1 MTVFIM
7 QKNVFPKIRHRKII
21 ELKSPFHDFAI
32 SVVHILPQ
40 CKPLLKKGLRQEF
53 YLLNNRCLVK
63 GERVVLNSEN
73 PMSDFYGKRI
83 NVQAIV
89 GVNGSGKS
97 SLLEIIYRIINN
109 LSCLLS
115 RGKRRK
121 AAENL
126 YYVEGLF
133 AEIYYVI
140 DERLARISC
149 LGDKVVFHLMDEEPV
164 VLTAFEGDKV
174 YEEYVLMENFVEW
187 AKNYL
192 FYTIVTNY
200 SLQAFNAKD
209 YFLEE
214 CHQLKVGEDK
224 DDFGENIWINSL
236 FHKNDGY
243 MTPIVLNPYR
253 DNGVI
258 DMNRE
263 HRLTIYRLSEIMI
276 YAEIHN
282 RDFMEGYKLN
292 TISYRFSS
300 SSLDEKFM
308 KENHVAAD
316 KYRNYKVGNNWGN
329 DVGTLILQ
337 TYELAGQLDFNDTV
351 HRTAGMYL
359 IYKTLS
365 IAYKYPAYEEYAE
378 IGDLSCFQRH
388 VDGLLHEQIIKLVT
402 AILKDKSHITLK
414 IRQTLHFI
422 DALLNGNLKPK
433 DLLNSF
439 FSYDWYIER
448 VAPDKEL
455 RSMRDVQEYLPPSF
469 FTIEIEVDRVVDGK
483 RQNDDPISIERLS
496 SGERQYLYMFS
507 TYIYHIL
514 NLLSIQESH
523 RVKYRRIN
531 LVLDEVEICFH
542 PEYQRKFVNEL
553 LGYIK
558 RLYMNR
564 KASFNIMIAT
574 HSPFILS
581 DIPQCNILYLE
592 DGCVPDTSK
601 FKNPFAAN
609 ICDILYQSFFL
620 KNGFVGEYARRKI
633 NDIITRLLPNGYFTE
648 KWEEQFDLLMEMIG
662 DPFLRMQL
670 QQLYEDRRNRHA
682 KNRD

>member
-1 MTVFIM
+1 M
-7 QKNVFPKIRHRKII
+7 QKNVFPKIRNRKII

-53 YLLNNRCLVK
+53 YLLNNRCQVK
-63 GERVVLNSEN
+63 GKRVVLNSDN

-97 SLLEIIYRIINN
+97 TLLEIIYRIINN

-121 AAENL
+121 ASENL
-126 YYVEGLF
+126 YYVDGLF

-187 AKNYL
+187 AKNNL

-224 DDFGENIWINSL
+224 DEFCENIWINSL

-316 KYRNYKVGNNWGN
+316 KYRNYKVGNNRGN

-337 TYELAGQLDFNDTV
+337 TYKLAGQLDFNDTV

-365 IAYKYPAYEEYAE
+365 IACKYPAYEEYAE

-414 IRQTLHFI
+414 IRV
-422 DALLNGNLKPK
+422 
-433 DLLNSF
+433 S
-439 FSYDWYIER
+439 
-448 VAPDKEL
+448 
-455 RSMRDVQEYLPPSF
+455 VQ
-469 FTIEIEVDRVVDGK
+469 K
-483 RQNDDPISIERLS
+483 
-496 SGERQYLYMFS
+496 
-507 TYIYHIL
+507 
-514 NLLSIQESH
+514 
-523 RVKYRRIN
+523 
-531 LVLDEVEICFH
+531 
-542 PEYQRKFVNEL
+542 
-553 LGYIK
+553 
-558 RLYMNR
+558 
-564 KASFNIMIAT
+564 
-574 HSPFILS
+574 
-581 DIPQCNILYLE
+581 
-592 DGCVPDTSK
+592 
-601 FKNPFAAN
+601 
-609 ICDILYQSFFL
+609 
-620 KNGFVGEYARRKI
+620 
-633 NDIITRLLPNGYFTE
+633 
-648 KWEEQFDLLMEMIG
+648 
-662 DPFLRMQL
+662 
-670 QQLYEDRRNRHA
+670 
-682 KNRD
+682 

>member
-1 MTVFIM
+1 M
-7 QKNVFPKIRHRKII
+7 QKYVFPKIRNRKII

-53 YLLNNRCLVK
+53 YLLNNRCQVK
-63 GERVVLNSEN
+63 GERVVLNSDN

-97 SLLEIIYRIINN
+97 TLLEIIYRIINN

-121 AAENL
+121 ASENL
-126 YYVEGLF
+126 YYVDGLF

-187 AKNYL
+187 AKNNL

-214 CHQLKVGEDK
+214 CHQLKIGEDK
-224 DDFGENIWINSL
+224 DEFGENVWINSL

-292 TISYRFSS
+292 TISYLFSS

-337 TYELAGQLDFNDTV
+337 TYELAGQLDFNDMV

-581 DIPQCNILYLE
+581 DIPQCN
-592 DGCVPDTSK
+592 S
-601 FKNPFAAN
+601 N
-609 ICDILYQSFFL
+609 S
-620 KNGFVGEYARRKI
+620 
-633 NDIITRLLPNGYFTE
+633 
-648 KWEEQFDLLMEMIG
+648 
-662 DPFLRMQL
+662 
-670 QQLYEDRRNRHA
+670 
-682 KNRD
+682 

>member
-1 MTVFIM
+1 M
-7 QKNVFPKIRHRKII
+7 QKNVFPKIRNRKII

-53 YLLNNRCLVK
+53 YLLNNRCQVK
-63 GERVVLNSEN
+63 GERVVLNSDN

-174 YEEYVLMENFVEW
+174 YEEYVLMENFVKW
-187 AKNYL
+187 AKNNL

-224 DDFGENIWINSL
+224 DEFGENIWINSL

-422 DALLNGNLKPK
+422 DALLNGNLNPN

-439 FSYDWYIER
+439 FPYDWYIER
-448 VAPDKEL
+448 VAPGKEL

-483 RQNDDPISIERLS
+483 RQNEDPISIERLS

-564 KASFNIMIAT
+564 KASFNII
-574 HSPFILS
+574 
-581 DIPQCNILYLE
+581 
-592 DGCVPDTSK
+592 V
-601 FKNPFAAN
+601 
-609 ICDILYQSFFL
+609 
-620 KNGFVGEYARRKI
+620 VR
-633 NDIITRLLPNGYFTE
+633 
-648 KWEEQFDLLMEMIG
+648 
-662 DPFLRMQL
+662 
-670 QQLYEDRRNRHA
+670 
-682 KNRD
+682 

>member
-7 QKNVFPKIRHRKII
+7 QKNVFPKIRNRKII

-53 YLLNNRCLVK
+53 YLLNNRCQVK
-63 GERVVLNSEN
+63 GERVVLNSDN

-126 YYVEGLF
+126 YYVDGLF

-187 AKNYL
+187 AKNNL

-214 CHQLKVGEDK
+214 CHQLKIGEDK
-224 DDFGENIWINSL
+224 DEFGENVWINSL

-243 MTPIVLNPYR
+243 MTPIVLSPYR

-564 KASFNIMIAT
+564 KASFNIIIAT

-601 FKNPFAAN
+601 FKNP
-609 ICDILYQSFFL
+609 
-620 KNGFVGEYARRKI
+620 
-633 NDIITRLLPNGYFTE
+633 LLPTSVTFFI
-648 KWEEQFDLLMEMIG
+648 KVSS
-662 DPFLRMQL
+662 
-670 QQLYEDRRNRHA
+670 
-682 KNRD
+682 

>member
-1 MTVFIM
+1 M
-7 QKNVFPKIRHRKII
+7 QKNVFPQIRDIKMM
-21 ELKSPFHDFAI
+21 ELEKPFHDFAI

-40 CKPLLKKGLRQEF
+40 CNSLLKKGLKQEF
-53 YLLNNRCLVK
+53 YLLNNRCRVK

-73 PMSDFYGKRI
+73 PMQDFYGKRI

-109 LSCLLS
+109 LSCLLN
-115 RGKRRK
+115 RGRRRK

-126 YYVEGLF
+126 YYVEKLF

-140 DERLARISC
+140 DGKLAVISC

-164 VLTAFEGDKV
+164 VLTAFQGDKI
-174 YEEYVLMENFVEW
+174 YEEYVLIENFVEW
-187 AKNYL
+187 AKNNL

-200 SLQAFNAKD
+200 SLQAFNAND

-214 CHQLKVGEDK
+214 CHQLKVGEEK
-224 DDFGENIWINSL
+224 DEFGDNIWINSL

-258 DMNRE
+258 DMNKE

-276 YAEIHN
+276 YAERHN
-282 RDFMEGYKLN
+282 RDFMEGYKLHAIN
-292 TISYRFSS
+292 YRFNN
-300 SSLDEKFM
+300 SSLDRKFIE
-308 KENHVAAD
+308 ENHVAAD
-316 KYRNYKVGNNWGN
+316 KYRNYKVGGRQCN
-329 DVGTLILQ
+329 DIGSLILEA
-337 TYELAGQLDFNDTV
+337 YGKAGQLDFNDSV
-351 HRTAGMYL
+351 HHTAGMYL

-365 IAYKYPAYEEYAE
+365 IASKYPAYEDFAG
-378 IGDLSCFQRH
+378 IGGLTCFQRH
-388 VDGLLHEQIIKLVT
+388 VDGELQEQIVRLVDV
-402 AILKDKSHITLK
+402 ILKDKSHITLK
-414 IRQTLHFI
+414 IRQTLHFV
-422 DALLNGNLKPK
+422 DALLDGSLHPK

-439 FSYDWYIER
+439 FPYDWYIER

-455 RSMRDVQEYLPPSF
+455 RSMRDIQEYLPPSF
-469 FTIEIEVDRVVDGK
+469 FTIEINVDRFVDGK
-483 RQNDDPISIERLS
+483 RQNEDPISIERLS

-514 NLLSIQESH
+514 NLLSIKESH

-564 KASFNIMIAT
+564 NASFNIMIAT

-592 DGCVPDTSK
+592 DGRVPDTSK

-648 KWEEQFDLLMEMIG
+648 RWEQQFDLLMEMIG
-662 DPFLRMQL
+662 DPFLKMQL
-670 QQLYEDRRNRHA
+670 QQLYEDRRGRHA
-682 KNRD
+682 KNRN

>member
-1 MTVFIM
+1 M
-7 QKNVFPKIRHRKII
+7 QKNVYTQMRDKKII
-21 ELKSPFHDFAI
+21 EPEKPFHDFAI

-40 CKPLLKKGLRQEF
+40 CSHLLKKGLRQEF
-53 YLLNNRCLVK
+53 YLLNNRCRVK

-73 PMSDFYGKRI
+73 PMQDFYGKRI

-109 LSCLLS
+109 LSCLLN

-140 DERLARISC
+140 DGRLAVISC
-149 LGDKVVFHLMDEEPV
+149 LGDKVVFHLIDEKPV
-164 VLTAFEGDKV
+164 VLTAFRDDEV
-174 YEEYVLMENFVEW
+174 YYEYVLMENFVEW
-187 AKNYL
+187 AKNSL

-209 YFLEE
+209 YFGEE
-214 CHQLKVGEDK
+214 CRQLKLGEEK
-224 DDFGENIWINSL
+224 DEFGENIWINSL

-243 MTPIVLNPYR
+243 LTPIVLNPYR

-258 DMNRE
+258 DMNKE

-276 YAEIHN
+276 YAEKHN
-282 RDFMEGYKLN
+282 RDFMEGYRLHAIN
-292 TISYRFSS
+292 YSFNN
-300 SSLDEKFM
+300 SSLDDKFM
-308 KENHVAAD
+308 KENHVAVD
-316 KYRNYKVGNNWGN
+316 KYRKYKIGSNQGN

-337 TYELAGQLDFNDTV
+337 AYGKAEQLDFNKKV

-365 IAYKYPAYEEYAE
+365 VANKYPTYEKFAE

-388 VDGLLHEQIIKLVT
+388 VDGELQEQIVRLVD

-414 IRQTLHFI
+414 IRQTLHFV
-422 DALLNGNLKPK
+422 DALIDWRLQAQWVLGGTM
-433 DLLNSF
+433 
-439 FSYDWYIER
+439 SYDEYSEI
-448 VAPDKEL
+448 VAPGKKL
-455 RSMRDVQEYLPPSF
+455 RSMRDIQEYLPPSF
-469 FTIEIEVDRVVDGK
+469 FTAEITVDRYVDGK
-483 RQNDDPISIERLS
+483 RQNEDPISIERLS

-564 KASFNIMIAT
+564 NASFNIMIAT

-592 DGCVPDTSK
+592 DGRVPDTSK

-648 KWEEQFDLLMEMIG
+648 KWEEQFGLLMGMIG
-662 DPFLRMQL
+662 DPFLKMQL
-670 QQLYEDRRNRHA
+670 QQLYEDRRGRHA

>member
-1 MTVFIM
+1 M
-7 QKNVFPKIRHRKII
+7 I
-21 ELKSPFHDFAI
+21 EPESPFHDFAI
-32 SVVHILPQ
+32 SVIHILPQ
-40 CKPLLKKGLRQEF
+40 CSPLLKKGLCQEF
-53 YLLNNRCLVK
+53 YKLNDRCSIK
-63 GERVVLNSEN
+63 GDRVVLNREN
-73 PMSDFYGKRI
+73 PMQVFYGKRI

-121 AAENL
+121 AADKL
-126 YYVEGLF
+126 YYIDGLF

-140 DERLARISC
+140 DGRLARISC
-149 LGDKVVFHLMDEEPV
+149 LGDKVVFHLMDEDPV

-174 YEEYVLMENFVEW
+174 CEEYVLMEQFVEW
-187 AKNYL
+187 ARNNL

-200 SLQAFNAKD
+200 SLQAFNAND

-214 CHQLKVGEDK
+214 CHHLKAGEEK
-224 DDFGENIWINSL
+224 DEFGENIWINSL

-276 YAEIHN
+276 YAERHR
-282 RDFMEGYKLN
+282 RDFMEGYRLH
-292 TISYRFSS
+292 TISYRFDS
-300 SSLDEKFM
+300 SSLDKKFIE
-308 KENHVAAD
+308 ENHVAAD
-316 KYRNYKVGNNWGN
+316 KYRNYKVGDNHRN
-329 DVGTLILQ
+329 DIGTLILQ
-337 TYELAGQLDFNDTV
+337 GYGKAGQLDFNDMV

-365 IAYKYPAYEEYAE
+365 IASKYPAYEEFAE
-378 IGDLSCFQRH
+378 IGDLSCFQRN
-388 VDGLLHEQIIKLVT
+388 VDAGLQEQITKLVKN
-402 AILKDKSHITLK
+402 ILKDKSHITLK
-414 IRQTLHFI
+414 IRQTLHFVE
-422 DALLNGNLKPK
+422 ALLDGNLQPK
-433 DLLNSF
+433 DLLNSRF
-439 FSYDWYIER
+439 PYDWYIER

-455 RSMRDVQEYLPPSF
+455 RSMRDIQEYLPPSF
-469 FTIEIEVDRVVDGK
+469 FTTEIEVDRFVDGK
-483 RQNDDPISIERLS
+483 RMNEEPIPKERLS

-564 KASFNIMIAT
+564 NASFNIIIAT

-592 DGCVPDTSK
+592 DGRVPDTSE

-633 NDIITRLLPNGYFTE
+633 NDIIKRLSPKGYFTE
-648 KWEEQFDLLMEMIG
+648 KWEEQFGLLMGMIG
-662 DPFLRMQL
+662 DPFLKMQL
-670 QQLYEDRRNRHA
+670 HQLYEDRWNRHA

>member
-1 MTVFIM
+1 M
-7 QKNVFPKIRHRKII
+7 QKCEYIRAIH
-21 ELKSPFHDFAI
+21 EDCESSFHEFSI
-32 SVVHILPQ
+32 SVVHILPK
-40 CKPLLKKGLRQEF
+40 CNPLLKKGLRQE
-53 YLLNNRCLVK
+53 YYILNDRCSIK
-63 GERVVLNSEN
+63 GNRVVLNSEN
-73 PMSDFYGKRI
+73 PMQDFYGKRI
-83 NVQAIV
+83 CVQAIV

-109 LSCLLS
+109 LSCLLNRS
-115 RGKRRK
+115 KRRK
-121 AAENL
+121 DADNL

-140 DERLARISC
+140 DGKLARIAC
-149 LGDKVVFHLMDEEPV
+149 LGDKIYFHLISEKPV
-164 VLTAFEGDKV
+164 VLTAFSGNFV
-174 YEEYVLMENFVEW
+174 YEEYVLKNMFVEW
-187 AKNYL
+187 AKNNL

-209 YFLEE
+209 FILEKS
-214 CHQLKVGEDK
+214 QLLKVGQKREDS
-224 DDFGENIWINSL
+224 GENIWINSL

-258 DMNRE
+258 DMNME

-276 YAEIHN
+276 YAEKHE

-292 TISYRFSS
+292 SINYIFKNSFLYK
-300 SSLDEKFM
+300 KFVEEH
-308 KENHVAAD
+308 KVAAD
-316 KYRNYKVGNNWGN
+316 KYKNYKVGAKPRN
-329 DVGTLILQ
+329 DIGSLILR
-337 TYELAGQLDFNDTV
+337 TYGIAGKLDFNDKV
-351 HRTAGMYL
+351 HRTAGMYI

-365 IAYKYPAYEEYAE
+365 IADKYPAYEDFSE
-378 IGDLSCFQRH
+378 IGDVASFQNQ
-388 VDGLLHEQIIKLVT
+388 VNEQSQVQIIKLVKT
-402 AILKDKSHITLK
+402 IQRDKSHITLK
-414 IRQTLHFI
+414 IRQTLHLVE
-422 DALLNGNLKPK
+422 ALNNGNLKASM
-433 DLLNSF
+433 LLKGD
-439 FSYDWYIER
+439 FSYDWYIKMI
-448 VAPDKEL
+448 APIKDV
-455 RSMRDVQEYLPPSF
+455 RNIRDIQEYLPPSF
-469 FTIEIEVDRVVDGK
+469 FAIEIKVDRFVDGK

-496 SGERQYLYMFS
+496 SGERQYLYLFS

-531 LVLDEVEICFH
+531 IVLDEVEICFH
-542 PEYQRKFVNEL
+542 PEYQRKFINEM

-558 RLYMNR
+558 RLNMNSN
-564 KASFNIMIAT
+564 ASFNIMIAT

-592 DGCVPDTSK
+592 DGCVPDTSS

-633 NDIITRLLPNGYFTE
+633 NDMITRLLPNGYFTE
-648 KWEEQFDLLMEMIG
+648 KWVKKFELLMEMIG
-662 DPFLRMQL
+662 DPFLKMQL
-670 QQLYEDRRNRHA
+670 QQLYDERRDRNA
-682 KNRD
+682 KN

>member
-1 MTVFIM
+1 MHKYEYI
-7 QKNVFPKIRHRKII
+7 KNRHN

-40 CKPLLKKGLRQEF
+40 CSPLLKKGLRQEF
-53 YLLNNRCLVK
+53 YMLNNRCRIK
-63 GERVVLNSEN
+63 GERVVLNIEN
-73 PMSDFYGKRI
+73 PMQDFYGKRI

-115 RGKRRK
+115 RGKRRN
-121 AAENL
+121 AAESL

-149 LGDKVVFHLMDEEPV
+149 LGNKVIFHLMDEKPV

-187 AKNYL
+187 ARNNL

-200 SLQAFNAKD
+200 SLQAFNAND
-209 YFLEE
+209 YFFEE
-214 CHQLKVGEDK
+214 CHKLKIGEKK
-224 DDFGENIWINSL
+224 DEFGDNIWINSL

-263 HRLTIYRLSEIMI
+263 HRLTIYRLAEIMI
-276 YAEIHN
+276 YAEKHQ
-282 RDFMEGYKLN
+282 RDFMEGYRLH
-292 TISYRFSS
+292 TINYRFDGSY
-300 SSLDEKFM
+300 LDEKFIE
-308 KENHVAAD
+308 ENHIAVD
-316 KYRNYKVGNNWGN
+316 KYRNYKVGNNQRN
-329 DVGTLILQ
+329 DIGTLILHG
-337 TYELAGQLDFNDTV
+337 YGMVGRLDFNDMV

-365 IAYKYPAYEEYAE
+365 IASKYPAYEEFAE
-378 IGDLSCFQRH
+378 IGNLSCFQRN
-388 VDGLLHEQIIKLVT
+388 VDGVLQKQLIRLVHT
-402 AILKDKSHITLK
+402 ILRDKSHITLK
-414 IRQTLHFI
+414 IRQALHFTE
-422 DALLNGNLKPK
+422 ALLDGNLQPK
-433 DLLNSF
+433 DLLNSRF
-439 FSYDWYIER
+439 PYDWYMER

-455 RSMRDVQEYLPPSF
+455 RSMRDIQEYLPPSF
-469 FTIEIEVDRVVDGK
+469 FTTWIEVDRFVDG
-483 RQNDDPISIERLS
+483 RRMNEDPIPIERLS

-514 NLLSIQESH
+514 NLLSIQGSH

-564 KASFNIMIAT
+564 NASFNIIIAT

-592 DGCVPDTSK
+592 DGCVSDTSK

-633 NDIITRLLPNGYFTE
+633 NDLIARLSPKGYFTE
-648 KWEEQFDLLMEMIG
+648 KWEEQLGLLMEMIG
-662 DPFLRMQL
+662 DPFLKMQL
-670 QQLYEDRRNRHA
+670 LQLYEDRRNRHA